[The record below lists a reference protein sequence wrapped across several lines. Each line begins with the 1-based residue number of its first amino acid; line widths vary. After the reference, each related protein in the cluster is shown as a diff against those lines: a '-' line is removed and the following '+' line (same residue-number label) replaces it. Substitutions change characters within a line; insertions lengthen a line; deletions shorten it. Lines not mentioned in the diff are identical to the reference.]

1 MFLIENFREITNEGS
16 YYIVTLPFSE
26 DCPLLK
32 INFDVDSE
40 KIEVEGNQYT
50 VNDCLVSDNGEWINL
65 ICDRIS
71 YKRDKERQRIGQ
83 RFAEERK
90 SVEWV
95 DANGIKRKGMT
106 QTELAERCGLL
117 QSNIARVERGYFSV
131 GFDTL
136 EAMAEGLGKKID
148 IV

>member
-1 MFLIENFREITNEGS
+1 MTEEKKMQERE
-16 YYIVTLPFSE
+16 
-26 DCPLLK
+26 
-32 INFDVDSE
+32 
-40 KIEVEGNQYT
+40 
-50 VNDCLVSDNGEWINL
+50 
-65 ICDRIS
+65 
-71 YKRDKERQRIGQ
+71 RIGQ

-95 DANGIKRKGMT
+95 DANGIKRNGMT

>member
-1 MFLIENFREITNEGS
+1 MTEEQKMQERE
-16 YYIVTLPFSE
+16 
-26 DCPLLK
+26 
-32 INFDVDSE
+32 
-40 KIEVEGNQYT
+40 
-50 VNDCLVSDNGEWINL
+50 
-65 ICDRIS
+65 
-71 YKRDKERQRIGQ
+71 RIGK
-83 RFAEERK
+83 RFAEVRK
-90 SVEWV
+90 ETEWV

-131 GFDTL
+131 GFDIL

>member
-1 MFLIENFREITNEGS
+1 MTEEQ
-16 YYIVTLPFSE
+16 
-26 DCPLLK
+26 K
-32 INFDVDSE
+32 M
-40 KIEVEGNQYT
+40 Q
-50 VNDCLVSDNGEWINL
+50 
-65 ICDRIS
+65 
-71 YKRDKERQRIGQ
+71 ERQRIGK
-83 RFAEERK
+83 RFSEVRK

-95 DANGIKRKGMT
+95 DSHGINRKGMT

>member
-1 MFLIENFREITNEGS
+1 MTEEQKMQNRE
-16 YYIVTLPFSE
+16 
-26 DCPLLK
+26 
-32 INFDVDSE
+32 
-40 KIEVEGNQYT
+40 
-50 VNDCLVSDNGEWINL
+50 
-65 ICDRIS
+65 
-71 YKRDKERQRIGQ
+71 RIGQ
-83 RFAEERK
+83 RFAEVRK
-90 SVEWV
+90 ETEWV

-117 QSNIARVERGYFSV
+117 QSSIARVERGYFSI

>member
-1 MFLIENFREITNEGS
+1 MGLM
-16 YYIVTLPFSE
+16 
-26 DCPLLK
+26 
-32 INFDVDSE
+32 IN
-40 KIEVEGNQYT
+40 VE
-50 VNDCLVSDNGEWINL
+50 
-65 ICDRIS
+65 
-71 YKRDKERQRIGQ
+71 KERQRIGQ

-90 SVEWV
+90 EVEWM

-117 QSNIARVERGYFSV
+117 QSSIARVERGYFSI

>member
-1 MFLIENFREITNEGS
+1 MNTE
-16 YYIVTLPFSE
+16 
-26 DCPLLK
+26 
-32 INFDVDSE
+32 
-40 KIEVEGNQYT
+40 Q
-50 VNDCLVSDNGEWINL
+50 
-65 ICDRIS
+65 
-71 YKRDKERQRIGQ
+71 ERQRIGQ

-90 SVEWV
+90 NVEWV

-117 QSNIARVERGYFSV
+117 QSSIARVERGYFSI

>member
-1 MFLIENFREITNEGS
+1 MNTE
-16 YYIVTLPFSE
+16 
-26 DCPLLK
+26 
-32 INFDVDSE
+32 
-40 KIEVEGNQYT
+40 Q
-50 VNDCLVSDNGEWINL
+50 
-65 ICDRIS
+65 
-71 YKRDKERQRIGQ
+71 ERRRIGQ
-83 RFAEERK
+83 RFAEVRK
-90 SVEWV
+90 ETEWV

-117 QSNIARVERGYFSV
+117 QSSIARVERGYFSI

>member
-1 MFLIENFREITNEGS
+1 MTEEQ
-16 YYIVTLPFSE
+16 
-26 DCPLLK
+26 K
-32 INFDVDSE
+32 M
-40 KIEVEGNQYT
+40 Q
-50 VNDCLVSDNGEWINL
+50 
-65 ICDRIS
+65 
-71 YKRDKERQRIGQ
+71 ERQRIGQ

-90 SVEWV
+90 NVKWV
-95 DANGIKRKGMT
+95 DANGVKRKGMT
-106 QTELAERCGLL
+106 QAELAERCGLL

>member
-1 MFLIENFREITNEGS
+1 MLIIEDYKEITNEKS
-16 YYIVTLPFSE
+16 YFIITVKYDKNF
-26 DCPLLK
+26 PLLK
-32 INFDVDSE
+32 VNFDIDSE
-40 KIEVEGNQYT
+40 TIEVEGNQYT

-71 YKRDKERQRIGQ
+71 CKRDKERQRIGQ
-83 RFAEERK
+83 RFADVRK
-90 SVEWV
+90 ETEWV

>member
-1 MFLIENFREITNEGS
+1 MAKVKYYAKENSTIGTHSFYAVPIPNG
-16 YYIVTLPFSE
+16 TLTFDE
-26 DCPLLK
+26 LL
-32 INFDVDSE
+32 
-40 KIEVEGNQYT
+40 
-50 VNDCLVSDNGEWINL
+50 
-65 ICDRIS
+65 
-71 YKRDKERQRIGQ
+71 
-83 RFAEERK
+83 EEAMDGK

-117 QSNIARVERGYFSV
+117 QSNIARVEKGYFSA

-136 EAMAEGLGKKID
+136 EAMAEGLGRKID

>member
-1 MFLIENFREITNEGS
+1 MTEEQKLQNRE
-16 YYIVTLPFSE
+16 
-26 DCPLLK
+26 
-32 INFDVDSE
+32 
-40 KIEVEGNQYT
+40 
-50 VNDCLVSDNGEWINL
+50 
-65 ICDRIS
+65 
-71 YKRDKERQRIGQ
+71 RIGQ
-83 RFAEERK
+83 RFAEVRK
-90 SVEWV
+90 ETEWV

-117 QSNIARVERGYFSV
+117 QSSIARVERGYFSI

>member
-1 MFLIENFREITNEGS
+1 MNTER
-16 YYIVTLPFSE
+16 
-26 DCPLLK
+26 
-32 INFDVDSE
+32 
-40 KIEVEGNQYT
+40 
-50 VNDCLVSDNGEWINL
+50 
-65 ICDRIS
+65 
-71 YKRDKERQRIGQ
+71 ERQRIGQ
-83 RFAEERK
+83 RFAEVRK
-90 SVEWV
+90 ETEWV

-117 QSNIARVERGYFSV
+117 QSSIARVERGYFSI

>member
-1 MFLIENFREITNEGS
+1 MKEEQKMQNRE
-16 YYIVTLPFSE
+16 
-26 DCPLLK
+26 
-32 INFDVDSE
+32 
-40 KIEVEGNQYT
+40 
-50 VNDCLVSDNGEWINL
+50 
-65 ICDRIS
+65 
-71 YKRDKERQRIGQ
+71 RIGQ
-83 RFAEERK
+83 RFAEVRK
-90 SVEWV
+90 ETEWV

-117 QSNIARVERGYFSV
+117 QSSIARVERGYFSI

>member
-1 MFLIENFREITNEGS
+1 MTEEQ
-16 YYIVTLPFSE
+16 
-26 DCPLLK
+26 K
-32 INFDVDSE
+32 M
-40 KIEVEGNQYT
+40 Q
-50 VNDCLVSDNGEWINL
+50 
-65 ICDRIS
+65 
-71 YKRDKERQRIGQ
+71 ERQRIGQ
-83 RFAEERK
+83 RFADVRK
-90 SVEWV
+90 ETEWV

-117 QSNIARVERGYFSV
+117 QSSIARVERGYFSI

>member
-1 MFLIENFREITNEGS
+1 MTEEKKMQERE
-16 YYIVTLPFSE
+16 
-26 DCPLLK
+26 
-32 INFDVDSE
+32 
-40 KIEVEGNQYT
+40 
-50 VNDCLVSDNGEWINL
+50 
-65 ICDRIS
+65 
-71 YKRDKERQRIGQ
+71 RIGQ

-95 DANGIKRKGMT
+95 DANGIKRNGMT
-106 QTELAERCGLL
+106 QTELAERCGLR

-136 EAMAEGLGKKID
+136 EAMAEGLGRKID

>member
-1 MFLIENFREITNEGS
+1 MTEEQKMQNRE
-16 YYIVTLPFSE
+16 
-26 DCPLLK
+26 
-32 INFDVDSE
+32 
-40 KIEVEGNQYT
+40 
-50 VNDCLVSDNGEWINL
+50 
-65 ICDRIS
+65 
-71 YKRDKERQRIGQ
+71 RIGQ

-90 SVEWV
+90 NVEWV
-95 DANGIKRKGMT
+95 DANGTKRTGMT

-117 QSNIARVERGYFSV
+117 QSSIARVERGYFSI